1 MITINLQAQ
10 EEYRWKG
17 ENPAPASFPDGLLY
31 HQWRTYLAE
40 EPIIVNTMNT
50 GMGKTKAA
58 LLRMLKRARRSEK
71 LSPTRDNVLLIAPT
85 NELIRQ
91 HVTDAQR
98 FCQENDLPYRV
109 NPLTKEQLDTFIA
122 NYRASLPGLPST
134 RRAADLVHFLRDSS
148 DIDLDFSKQA
158 DLWVVNPDIF
168 HYALTFGY
176 NPHDRSQ
183 VFNAFFTPF
192 NYIIIDEFHYYD
204 AKQLATFLFFMKYSQ
219 HQGLISSSSTQRQFC
234 ILTAT
239 PRLAVRRYL
248 EKLGEKIAWIEPD
261 VVASDDQG
269 NVEPVC
275 ALAPVCLRVYCTDEL
290 QQQGQV
296 GGLLQLVEREREA
309 IRQWTGQMKDGE
321 PIEGAIIS
329 NAKGKISLVHQ
340 ALLRNGLDPQRIGC
354 ITGAEKSAR
363 RREAT
368 EKTLILATPTV
379 DLGYNFERSYQKRRQ
394 NIDFLF
400 FDADF
405 QDEFFQ
411 RLGRAGRVLG
421 KQIQTQESDVYA
433 VVDSVC
439 YELLR
444 ACDQTVLER
453 SQLSLLLKE
462 YPAKNELDAYI
473 CTGAIMG
480 LFIAFAGLHQGMSDE
495 EQLMFAT
502 FVEDLLLLFGSKVYP
517 ATQTSLL
524 KKMRGM
530 ARNYEAQ
537 QACYGQLRLI
547 PEETFTYLHHML
559 RKKSTPERTAAVLPR
574 VEAPLKA
581 FEQRLKASR
590 ESLIGK
596 RLDEA
601 LEWLQKDLYQ
611 YAIEKA
617 RLNFR
622 EGFQPPL
629 ALVHDPKELHSREEI
644 AVYNAL
650 HFVRYYTFT
659 SYTSFAEWQ
668 QSFTDRQEQSVLAET
683 IDTTTVMAYFRLHTL
698 RDEPLQI
705 ELRLDKRDETRTQW
719 EERYAYRLTALHGLE
734 IVATKDHHGLASEIQ
749 ELFREQLIVAFVARN
764 DPGFHSW
771 REIYRLQKQARL
783 YPMVLTVNFSDVKEQ
798 PYLVVLG
805 TMAFHA
811 CAEISAWAR
820 ASDLGK
826 AQLEDDAPFI
836 C

>member
-1 MITINLQAQ
+1 MITIHLRAQ

-17 ENPAPASFPDGLLY
+17 EHENPAPASFPAGLLY
-31 HQWRTYLAE
+31 HQWRTYVAE
-40 EPIIVNTMNT
+40 EPIIVNSMNT
-50 GMGKTKAA
+50 GTGKTKAA
-58 LLRMLKRARRSEK
+58 LLRMLKRARGSQK

-91 HVTDAQR
+91 HVADAQR

-109 NPLTKEQLDTFIA
+109 NPLTKEQLDRFIA
-122 NYRASLPGLPST
+122 DYRASLPGLPTT

-148 DIDLDFSKQA
+148 DLDLDFSKQA

-176 NPHDRSQ
+176 NPLDRSQ
-183 VFNAFFTPF
+183 MFNAFFTLF
-192 NYIIIDEFHYYD
+192 NYIIVDEFHYYD

-219 HQGLISSSSTQRQFC
+219 RQGYISHASTQRQFC
-234 ILTAT
+234 LLTAT
-239 PRLAVRRYL
+239 PRPAVRRYL
-248 EKLGEKIAWIEPD
+248 ERLGEKIAWIEPD
-261 VVASDDQG
+261 AVAPEDQAY
-269 NVEPVC
+269 VEPVC
-275 ALAPVCLRVYCTDEL
+275 ALAPVCLRVYSTDEL
-290 QQQGQV
+290 QKQGQV

-309 IRQWTGQMKDGE
+309 IRQWSGQMREGE
-321 PIEGAIIS
+321 PVEGAIIS
-329 NAKGKISLVHQ
+329 NAKGKISLIHQ
-340 ALLRNGLDPQRIGC
+340 ALLRSGVGSQRIGC

-363 RREAT
+363 RQEAT
-368 EKTLILATPTV
+368 EKALILATPTV

-405 QDEFFQ
+405 QDEFIQ

-421 KQIQTQESDVYA
+421 KQIQAQESEVYA
-433 VVDSVC
+433 VVDSAC

-444 ACDQTVLER
+444 PCDQAILER
-453 SQLSLLLKE
+453 SRLNDLLKNV
-462 YPAKNELDAYI
+462 PTKNELEAYI
-473 CTGAIMG
+473 RTGAIMG
-480 LFIAFAGLHQGMSDE
+480 LFPAFVGLHQGMSDE
-495 EQLMFAT
+495 EQQLFAA
-502 FVEDLLLLFGSKVYP
+502 FVEEMLLLFGGKVR
-517 ATQTSLL
+517 ASTQASLL
-524 KKMRGM
+524 KKMQGM
-530 ARNYEAQ
+530 ARCYEAQ
-537 QACYGQLRLI
+537 HACYGQLRLI
-547 PEETFTYLHHML
+547 PKETFMYLHHVL
-559 RKKSTPERTAAVLPR
+559 KNRRTTEQGVAVPSR

-581 FEQRLKASR
+581 FEQRLRACHEKT
-590 ESLIGK
+590 LNG
-596 RLDEA
+596 A
-601 LEWLQKDLYQ
+601 LEWLYNDLCQ
-611 YAIEKA
+611 YTIEKA

-659 SYTSFAEWQ
+659 AYTSFAAWQ
-668 QSFTDRQEQSVLAET
+668 QSFTERREQSVLTDRT
-683 IDTTTVMAYFRLHTL
+683 IDTTAITAYFRLHTL

-705 ELRLDKRDETRTQW
+705 ALCLDKRDETRTQW
-719 EERYAYRLTALHGLE
+719 EERCAYRLTALHGLE
-734 IVATKDHHGLASEIQ
+734 IVAAKENHGLPREIR

-764 DPGFHSW
+764 DPGYQSW
-771 REIYRLQKQARL
+771 KEIYRLQKQARL
-783 YPMVLTVNFSDVKEQ
+783 YPMVLTVDFSDVGKQ
-798 PYLVVLG
+798 QYVVVLG

-811 CAEISAWAR
+811 CAEISAWAK

-826 AQLEDDAPFI
+826 AQREDDAPFI